1 MIGILLVRYVIL
13 LGLAVAVPRWVFRR
27 TYSPSLEMERD
38 LEALG
43 RNKARLAA
51 WKVKQLTSGKK

>member
-1 MIGILLVRYVIL
+1 MIGILVVRYVTL
-13 LGLAVAVPRWVFRR
+13 QVASLVAPRWIFRR
-27 TYSPSLEMERD
+27 VYSPSLEMERD

-51 WKVKQLTSGKK
+51 WHAKRLTSGKK